1 MKHKEYKIYRDTE
14 GNLTIEGKHENV
26 AFTVIAKTEDTAKEA
41 LRQLQQFE
49 KREGLKVDKL

>member
-1 MKHKEYKIYRDTE
+1 MKQKEFKIYRNSE

-26 AFTVIAKTEDTAKEA
+26 AFTVTARTKEVAEEA